1 MMDYSFSTPTL
12 VFPAV
17 SLLMLAY
24 TNRFLTLS
32 QLVRELYDRA
42 KSTKSESDLA
52 QVHNFRIRLR
62 ITRLLQIF
70 GAMSFVIAI
79 VAMFVYPMNYDAS
92 YMIFLASLASLL
104 ISLVLLLIELHISIQ
119 AINIQLDDID
129 ED

>member
-1 MMDYSFSTPTL
+1 MDYSFSTPTL

-42 KSTKSESDLA
+42 KTTRSQSDLA

-79 VAMFVYPMNYDAS
+79 IAMFVYPVDETLS
-92 YMIFLASLASLL
+92 YFVFLVSLASLL
-104 ISLVLLLIELHISIQ
+104 ISLILLLVELHISIQ